1 MQSLVLEKEVNVGQV
16 ATQWN
21 LSDTGTKPLAK
32 QRLLGLLNQIGAC
45 DPETL
50 EMIGEEEFKAFE
62 ESFWTENS
70 QACGKSNHTNGVGV
84 GP

>member
-1 MQSLVLEKEVNVGQV
+1 MQNLVLEKEVNGGQV

-21 LSDTGTKPLAK
+21 LSDIGTKPLAK
-32 QRLLGLLNQIGAC
+32 QRLLVLLNQIGTC

-62 ESFWTENS
+62 EREFLDRKQSSVWQKQSCEWR
-70 QACGKSNHTNGVGV
+70 
-84 GP
+84 